1 MPLLALQKIYKTEI
15 NAKRDAYNKM
25 DPDAQAKAQAT
36 HQALHYA
43 QDYDRAAAM
52 IPHDKVFPDM
62 LHMYTNE
69 WNDIGHEGVHRHLVE
84 PHTDK
89 EICALQDTAR
99 TKVNEILRSPGLNLY
114 VQYGLADVRHAMNG
128 PGLLKLMNAP
138 EKLMGIIDAMV
149 PLYELMEEK
158 GELKVETELKAEKAE
173 AAAAARAAAAQEGKG
188 KGKGGKAAP
197 ARKPAAP
204 KTRVLSFDEIMSG
217 GLETAGSPLPA
228 AAPKGKAPSAAPA
241 DGAQQPASAGVGKQS
256 APTYTQ
262 RVCAM
267 VLTFMTHYGFTHMH
281 NALDTDK
288 LDPATRKRLAEQ
300 AAHLGVA
307 CTRAKVACIGT
318 GKRSTYSHDIVY
330 GPPMLYMVLGKPYLA
345 ATEGNEH
352 AHQEVK
358 KWFKKMTCHSD
369 KSTCDMLQYLN
380 LSCIKHLLVEQDGDI
395 MPHTKEM
402 QRRLGKK
409 TASQDDSEPP
419 ACKKCKQD
427 GSKEAM
433 RERVNEE
440 DREKPGYAVIAPLV
454 LE

>member
-1 MPLLALQKIYKTEI
+1 
-15 NAKRDAYNKM
+15 
-25 DPDAQAKAQAT
+25 
-36 HQALHYA
+36 
-43 QDYDRAAAM
+43 
-52 IPHDKVFPDM
+52 
-62 LHMYTNE
+62 
-69 WNDIGHEGVHRHLVE
+69 
-84 PHTDK
+84 
-89 EICALQDTAR
+89 
-99 TKVNEILRSPGLNLY
+99 
-114 VQYGLADVRHAMNG
+114 
-128 PGLLKLMNAP
+128 
-138 EKLMGIIDAMV
+138 
-149 PLYELMEEK
+149 
-158 GELKVETELKAEKAE
+158 
-173 AAAAARAAAAQEGKG
+173 
-188 KGKGGKAAP
+188 
-197 ARKPAAP
+197 
-204 KTRVLSFDEIMSG
+204 
-217 GLETAGSPLPA
+217 
-228 AAPKGKAPSAAPA
+228 
-241 DGAQQPASAGVGKQS
+241 
-256 APTYTQ
+256 
-262 RVCAM
+262 M

-440 DREKPGYAVIAPLV
+440 DREKPGYAVIAPMV